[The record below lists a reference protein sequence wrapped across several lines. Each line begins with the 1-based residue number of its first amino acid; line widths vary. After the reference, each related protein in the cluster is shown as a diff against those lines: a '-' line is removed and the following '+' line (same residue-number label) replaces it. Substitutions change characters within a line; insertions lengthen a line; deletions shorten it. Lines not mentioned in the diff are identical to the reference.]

1 MANIGQPPSKG
12 TATAIGPDM
21 NPPPYAEGEPKL
33 KKYGPGDDGALGH
46 TDHTGSIDKDISYQV
61 SKARKDGFYSRGQ

>member
-1 MANIGQPPSKG
+1 MAHIGQPPSKG

-33 KKYGPGDDGALGH
+33 KKYGAGKDGALGH
-46 TDHTGSIDKDISYQV
+46 TLHNGSIDNAIDTQV
-61 SKARKDGFYSRGQ
+61 SKAGKNSFSKGG

>member
-21 NPPPYAEGEPKL
+21 NPPPYAAGEPKL
-33 KKYGPGDDGALGH
+33 KKYGPGVDGALGTTEH
-46 TDHTGSIDKDISYQV
+46 NGSIDNVISTQV
-61 SKARKDGFYSRGQ
+61 SKVGKDVYGW